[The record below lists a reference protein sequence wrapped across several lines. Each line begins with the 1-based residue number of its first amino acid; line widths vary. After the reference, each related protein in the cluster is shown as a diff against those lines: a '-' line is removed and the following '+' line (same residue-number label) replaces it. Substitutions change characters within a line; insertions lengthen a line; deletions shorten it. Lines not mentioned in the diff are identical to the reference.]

1 MFRTPGISESHLL
14 SSCSWDGR
22 PFPCSSLFRQVPTDS
37 GICCAFNGESA
48 LRQSEYS
55 DLVKEMSGNGGEEEG
70 LRKAT
75 LGLEQGLTVRLDQHS
90 GETTFGTVLTDI
102 NAFKIW
108 IGSSAEFPVL
118 RRGALMVEPGREHFV
133 ELSGVSVAAS
143 EDLRGLPVED
153 RNCMFQD
160 EGELEM
166 YSRYTYTNCVFEC
179 KLKLAAKLTGCVPW
193 YLPQAQNSTAC
204 HPWMAEKFY
213 QAMKGQG
220 VQVSRSI

>member
-22 PFPCSSLFRQVPTDS
+22 PLPCSSLFQQVPTDS

-55 DLVKEMSGNGGEEEG
+55 DLVREMSGSGGEEEG

-90 GETTFGTVLTDI
+90 GQTTFGTLLTDV

-133 ELSGVSVAAS
+133 ELSGASVAAS
-143 EDLRGLPVED
+143 EDLRDLPVED
-153 RNCMFQD
+153 RNCKFHD
-160 EGELEM
+160 EGELKV
-166 YSRYTYTNCVFEC
+166 YSRYTSTTCVFEC
-179 KLKLAAKLTGCVPW
+179 KLTLAAELTGCVPW
-193 YLPQAQNSTAC
+193 FLPQADMEFATDAWTLSVYNFTTL
-204 HPWMAEKFY
+204 
-213 QAMKGQG
+213 G
-220 VQVSRSI
+220 